1 MFKWLFALPL
11 IAFLDPLL
19 LYWIWPHLSF
29 WVQLGGLIV
38 YPLAATLYTRCKT
51 LQEGDVLT
59 RSVRLGTRVAA
70 WYPGPISKVLALF
83 LITPPLERAVVRWA
97 AQLIQKHV
105 LRGMNNANSVPGAN
119 PSGAPSPDNGPL
131 PGDEKLKRAR
141 GRVIE

>member
-19 LYWIWPHLSF
+19 LYWIWPHLST
-29 WVQLGGLIV
+29 WMQVGGLIV
-38 YPLAATLYTRCKT
+38 YPLAATLYTRSKT

-59 RSVRLGTRVAA
+59 RSVRLGARVAA
-70 WYPGPISKVLALF
+70 WYPGPISKFLALF
-83 LITPPLERAVVRWA
+83 LMTPPLERAVVRWG

-105 LRGMNNANSVPGAN
+105 LRGMNNANVASGVS
-119 PSGAPSPDNGPL
+119 PSGAPSPDTGPL
-131 PGDEKLKRAR
+131 PGDENLKRAR